1 MLFSYQNISKVF
13 VLEAV
18 LSMVYTIASINWQTN
33 YSDNHFY
40 LQGESSPGSY
50 LYFERFL
57 VFVVAY
63 SQLIPISLYVALEV
77 LKLIQAYLIAFDQ
90 DLYYKEINKR
100 ANVRTSDL
108 IEELGQI
115 EFIFSDKTGTLT
127 CNIMDFKKCSIN
139 GVIFGESN
147 YTKVQKLLNIS

>member
-1 MLFSYQNISKVF
+1 M
-13 VLEAV
+13 LEAV
-18 LSMVYTIASINWQTN
+18 LSMIYTIASINWQTN

-40 LQGESSPGSY
+40 LRSESSPGSY

-127 CNIMDFKKCSIN
+127 C
-139 GVIFGESN
+139 
-147 YTKVQKLLNIS
+147 TISVPY

>member
-1 MLFSYQNISKVF
+1 M
-13 VLEAV
+13 LEAV
-18 LSMVYTIASINWQTN
+18 LSIIYTVASINWQTN
-33 YSDNHFY
+33 YSDDHFY
-40 LQGESSPGSY
+40 LQSESAPGSY

-147 YTKVQKLLNIS
+147 YIKVNDY